1 MLLERLFRSLGFEVR
16 CVADGR
22 EAIDVWSDWKPDLV
36 WMDIRMPVIDGYGA
50 TRAIREAEGEARR
63 TKIIALTAS
72 VFDHDRE
79 TIIAAGCD
87 DFVAKP
93 FLEETLFSKL
103 AQHLG
108 VRWDYETLP
117 DTAPRAAAPRTPRL
131 PRLLRDRIQD
141 ALDRGDVVEAATW
154 VSDVEPIDRT
164 LAANLND
171 LIRRYRFDELQHLL
185 AVAEE

>member
-1 MLLERLFRSLGFEVR
+1 
-16 CVADGR
+16 
-22 EAIDVWSDWKPDLV
+22 
-36 WMDIRMPVIDGYGA
+36 MDIRLPVLDGYAA
-50 TRAIREAEGEARR
+50 TRAIREAEGAARQ

-93 FLEETLFSKL
+93 FLEETLFARL

-108 VRWDYETLP
+108 VRWEYEMLRDIP
-117 DTAPRAAAPRTPRL
+117 PRAAAPRTPRL
-131 PRLLRDRIQD
+131 PRILRDRIQD
-141 ALDRGDVVEAATW
+141 ALDRGDVIEAATW
-154 VSDVEPIDRT
+154 VSDVEPIDQT

-171 LIRRYRFDELQHLL
+171 LIRRYRFDELQQLL
-185 AVAEE
+185 ATAEE